1 MESMKKVV
9 GPGIVVP
16 SDRKD
21 NEVAGM
27 TNDVLHSE
35 RDYQRAVLSPGLTVG
50 CVKDKQSPY
59 TYMMGHCSLE
69 ETLEKDFSV
78 AMGRHEEGC
87 RSLRNIT
94 SLGIYTDLPEIFS
107 ILPSMQRVLTLGE
120 Q

>member
-1 MESMKKVV
+1 MVKDDMMVSGTKVRSDTKKGVMESMKKVV

-16 SDRKD
+16 NDSKD
-21 NEVAGM
+21 NEVA
-27 TNDVLHSE
+27 
-35 RDYQRAVLSPGLTVG
+35 
-50 CVKDKQSPY
+50 
-59 TYMMGHCSLE
+59 YMMGHCSLE

-78 AMGRHEEGC
+78 AMGRREEGS

-94 SLGIYTDLPEIFS
+94 SLGIYTDLLPEMLS